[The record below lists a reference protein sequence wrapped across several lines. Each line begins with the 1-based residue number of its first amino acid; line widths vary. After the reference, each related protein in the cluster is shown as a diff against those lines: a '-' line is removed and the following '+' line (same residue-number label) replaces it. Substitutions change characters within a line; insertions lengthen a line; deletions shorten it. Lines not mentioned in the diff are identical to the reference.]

1 MHVLITGGT
10 GLIGRR
16 LCAALSTRGD
26 NVTVLSRRPQMV
38 SELCGVGVNSIVS
51 LDQWTPEL
59 VFDAVINLAGEPIVD
74 ARWTDKRK
82 QILLDS
88 RVALTAQLVKKIAQ
102 AKQRPQV
109 LLSGSAVGYYGIVA
123 DQVLNEVSLSG
134 KDFSAINSSGDHC

>member
-88 RVALTAQLVKKIAQ
+88 RVALTKQVVKKIVQITFTSA
-102 AKQRPQV
+102 
-109 LLSGSAVGYYGIVA
+109 LSQNYQIDIYA
-123 DQVLNEVSLSG
+123 
-134 KDFSAINSSGDHC
+134 SAIGIINQTISNVTKL